1 MSTPLLGELVGK
13 TLAAAPEASDILF
26 APDRPVQAEVHGIL
40 VPVAPEGFPET
51 LAPFHTELLAE
62 WLIGESPRH
71 KGDLADRGAC
81 DLAFEL
87 PGRARFRANVFRR
100 RGSLTLV
107 MRRLP
112 TRIPSCA
119 DLGLP
124 APIREMA
131 MAREGLVLV
140 CGATGSGKTTTLAA
154 MIDAI
159 NETRPVHVLTLEDP
173 VEFVH
178 RPKQATISQRE
189 LGVDFPS
196 FADGLRS
203 ALRQAPKVILVGEIR
218 DRETVEAALRACE
231 TGHLVLGT
239 IHAPDCGQSVNRVLG
254 MFETADE
261 RLIRNRLASGLV
273 GAVSQRL
280 VPKVGGGRAAAFEIM
295 LNTLRVRERIL
306 SGETEDKTFYDIISS
321 GAAFGM
327 TSFDQSL
334 RSLFENDLALEE
346 TVLAYASD
354 RAALSRELAAAK
366 HAKGSGAQKAPTLQL
381 DLEYDPEGA

>member
-1 MSTPLLGELVGK
+1 MSTLLLGELVGK
-13 TLAAAPEASDILF
+13 TLAAAPNVSDILF
-26 APDRPVQAEVHGIL
+26 APDRPVQAEVYGKL
-40 VPVAPEGFPET
+40 VPILHDGFPEI

-71 KGDLADRGAC
+71 QSDLAVQGAC

-112 TRIPSCA
+112 TKIPSCA

-178 RPKQATISQRE
+178 RPKLATISQRE

-196 FADGLRS
+196 FAAGLRS

-280 VPKVGGGRAAAFEIM
+280 IPRIGGGRTAAFEIM
-295 LNTLRVRERIL
+295 VNALRVRECIL
-306 SGETEDKTFYDIISS
+306 NGETEDKTFYDIISS

-334 RSLFENDLALEE
+334 GSLFESGQALEE

-354 RAALSRELAAAK
+354 RSALSRELAAAR
-366 HAKGSGAQKAPTLQL
+366 HAKGDGANKAPTLQL
-381 DLEYDPEGA
+381 DLEYSPDGA

>member
-1 MSTPLLGELVGK
+1 MSSLLLGELVGK
-13 TLAAAPEASDILF
+13 TLAAVPDASDILF
-26 APDRPVQAEVHGIL
+26 APDRPVQAEVHGQL
-40 VPVAPEGFPET
+40 VPAAPEGFPEI

-62 WLIGESPRH
+62 WLIGENPRPRS
-71 KGDLADRGAC
+71 DLAERGAC

-87 PGRARFRANVFRR
+87 PGQARFRANVFKR

-112 TRIPSCA
+112 TKVPSCA
-119 DLGLP
+119 ELGLP

-154 MIDAI
+154 MVDAI
-159 NETRPVHVLTLEDP
+159 NETRPAHIVTLEDP

-189 LGVDFPS
+189 LGADFPS

-280 VPKVGGGRAAAFEIM
+280 VPKIGGGRAAVFEIM
-295 LNTLRVRERIL
+295 LNNLRVRECIL
-306 SGETEDKTFYDIISS
+306 SGETEDKTFYDIIASS
-321 GAAFGM
+321 AAFGM

-334 RSLFENDLALEE
+334 CALFESGQALEE

-354 RAALSRELAAAK
+354 RSALSRELGSAK
-366 HAKGSGAQKAPTLQL
+366 HAKGRGAQKTPTLQL
-381 DLEYDPEGA
+381 DLDYGPGES